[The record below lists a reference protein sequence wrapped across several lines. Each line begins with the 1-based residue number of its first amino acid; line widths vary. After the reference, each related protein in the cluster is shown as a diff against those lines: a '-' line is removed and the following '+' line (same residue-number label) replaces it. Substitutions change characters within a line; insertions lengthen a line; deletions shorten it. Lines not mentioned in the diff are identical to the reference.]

1 MPPALDKTLEKDS
14 RIHISSPV
22 LTQDV
27 VSSGDMDPQIKLMDE
42 SYTRFWLNLSS
53 LSVLDSCSMKCSLDL
68 PEMPLQSLVHNPS
81 YKIELQPT
89 LGSLLGCV
97 SMDERGADCPL
108 LHEDSS
114 FKERMVAKEQ
124 SRNVTKDHQN
134 LMQTL
139 SPLQYFQRESES
151 LCSPRSSGIRNSNR
165 SFASTPARHWAS
177 HSAVQEEVDARRV
190 RLASQHR
197 VLAARTDRA
206 KLRLHALLG
215 ENALQ
220 NFNKQ
225 LEEIRREF
233 SPTSAKTEP
242 DPLSPAENKCDNALG
257 AQEEADCH
265 LDHSSGQKSSK
276 FSGPE
281 VPKESGAFSSSSEDS
296 SVEKSSESVRLI
308 RGVQS
313 FVQCGQ
319 AVLREAQ
326 QALDSDATESSS
338 DDEWEEVTREKR
350 PSSGCLGCE
359 WRFQCERVKL
369 ASQWT
374 WLKLRLSELDL
385 HIQQVSQLHQHLLAS
400 KGGVVLAEAQPLT
413 DLQIQ
418 QTLLTETAGL
428 TLTAGHSR
436 DLNSELDTEPSS
448 PTRLLQNIERQS
460 AQLSQI
466 VNSLMAPLSDSPS
479 RFPVAKGDSRC
490 WRGSRKRPFNSRG
503 KDVFLHAGSTFIGKT
518 DQKKRRV
525 CRRGQLL
532 SQVDVTRVCARTR
545 PLLTYHKPRL
555 FIMDQSPVTQQRADS
570 TASWCS
576 SSVSCDPMSVYSDP
590 VYSNSTNSTAN
601 TINGMLK
608 PNKSS
613 ASHCVH
619 TAFFKEDWLH
629 QSRAIV
635 LSPSFTTAEKHE
647 SSIFNC
653 THELQ
658 AAQTHSEATPS
669 QETPTQT
676 CRRTVKRRRQHRA
689 DVDMCVSQSGMFS
702 PSAEDGT
709 EDVLTPHH
717 TNLHQRKSQFPIR
730 RRNGES
736 VYNINNIVVP
746 MSLAAST
753 TVEKLQYKDIPTP
766 SWRVVELAPLVK
778 KEVEMDVDKAES
790 LSDEVFIQRHQS
802 YERSEKLCWSS
813 WEKGR
818 RCTHRT
824 RFSSSTDV
832 LSDCEPM
839 SWTCSTPTDA
849 PQDNMEER
857 EPQPPWERR
866 VFPLSK
872 TDEETL
878 RCEEDALKAEDA
890 LWPKNEEMES
900 SLSDSSCKNS
910 VTSLCNAHTPPAGHT
925 RNNKCKVTSAPTHT
939 DILSPVHYRSRGL
952 RSRK

>member
-1 MPPALDKTLEKDS
+1 MPPALDKTLEKDR

-22 LTQDV
+22 LTRDV
-27 VSSGDMDPQIKLMDE
+27 DSSGDMDPQIKLMDD

-53 LSVLDSCSMKCSLDL
+53 LSVLDSCSMKSSLEL
-68 PEMPLQSLVHNPS
+68 PEMPLQSLFHNSAS

-97 SMDERGADCPL
+97 SMDESGADCPL
-108 LHEDSS
+108 LHDDSS
-114 FKERMVAKEQ
+114 FKERMAAEEQ
-124 SRNVTKDHQN
+124 SRNVSNDHQN
-134 LMQTL
+134 LTQTL

-151 LCSPRSSGIRNSNR
+151 LCSPRSSGIRNSNL
-165 SFASTPARHWAS
+165 SDALTPVWHSAS
-177 HSAVQEEVDARRV
+177 HGAVKEEVDARRM

-197 VLAARTDRA
+197 VLATRTDRA

-225 LEEIRREF
+225 LEEIRRKF

-242 DPLSPAENKCDNALG
+242 DPLSPAENKCDNALE
-257 AQEEADCH
+257 AHEEVDCH
-265 LDHSSGQKSSK
+265 PDHSSGQKSSK

-281 VPKESGAFSSSSEDS
+281 VQQGSGVFSSSSEDS
-296 SVEKSSESVRLI
+296 LVEKSSESVQLI

-338 DDEWEEVTREKR
+338 DDEWEEWTREKR

-385 HIQQVSQLHQHLLAS
+385 QIQQVSQLHQHLLAN

-428 TLTAGHSR
+428 TLTAGHTH

-448 PTRLLQNIERQS
+448 PTRLLRNIERQS

-503 KDVFLHAGSTFIGKT
+503 KDVFLHTGSTFIGKT

-555 FIMDQSPVTQQRADS
+555 FIMDQSPVTQQGADFS
-570 TASWCS
+570 ASRCS
-576 SSVSCDPMSVYSDP
+576 SSVSCDPMSVCSDP
-590 VYSNSTNSTAN
+590 VYSN
-601 TINGMLK
+601 
-608 PNKSS
+608 KSS
-613 ASHCVH
+613 VSHCVH
-619 TAFFKEDWLH
+619 TAFFKKDWLH
-629 QSRAIV
+629 QSRPIV

-653 THELQ
+653 THELH
-658 AAQTHSEATPS
+658 AAQTHSEATPT

-676 CRRTVKRRRQHRA
+676 CRRTVKRRRQRRT
-689 DVDMCVSQSGMFS
+689 DVDMCVPQSGMFS
-702 PSAEDGT
+702 PSAEDST
-709 EDVLTPHH
+709 EDLLTPHR

-766 SWRVVELAPLVK
+766 SWRVVELSPLVK
-778 KEVEMDVDKAES
+778 KEVEEDMDKVES

-802 YERSEKLCWSS
+802 YERSEKLCWRS

-832 LSDCEPM
+832 SSDCEPV

-849 PQDNMEER
+849 TQDNMEER

-878 RCEEDALKAEDA
+878 RCDEVALKTEDV
-890 LWPKNEEMES
+890 LWPKIEEMES

-910 VTSLCNAHTPPAGHT
+910 VSSLCNAHTPPSAGHT
-925 RNNKCKVTSAPTHT
+925 QNNKCKVTSTPTHT